1 MPKLRQVGDVD
12 ETFAPDQ
19 RLARR
24 RLEAP
29 ETLAEPGGE
38 LLVMTALSDRKEM
51 VSITQVH
58 RALHRAAEDVRLLQY
73 RFENRGEVAG
83 RRIDDPQ
90 HLGGRGLLFQSLS
103 RLGDQSRVL
112 DGDDRLIG
120 KGLDEFNLSLGEGF
134 DMLSKERK
142 HADHRSLSQKRYA
155 QISTYFSN

>member
-1 MPKLRQVGDVD
+1 MPELRQVRDVD

-51 VSITQVH
+51 VSIAQVH

-90 HLGGRGLLFQSLS
+90 HLGRS
-103 RLGDQSRVL
+103 RLLLQGLARLGHKPRVL
-112 DGDDRLIG
+112 HRNDRLR
-120 KGLDEFNLSLGEGF
+120 GEVLQQR
-134 DMLSKERK
+134 DLPV
-142 HADHRSLSQKRYA
+142 
-155 QISTYFSN
+155 